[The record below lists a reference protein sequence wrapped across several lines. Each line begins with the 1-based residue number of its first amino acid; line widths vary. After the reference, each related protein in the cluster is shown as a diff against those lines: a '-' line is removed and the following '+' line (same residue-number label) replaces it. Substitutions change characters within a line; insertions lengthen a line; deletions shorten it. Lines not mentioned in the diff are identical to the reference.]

1 MISKHLQS
9 FVRIGMSALL
19 ASTVLGFSAGSV
31 MAEKV
36 LRVAPHA
43 DLKNLD
49 PIWTTAYI
57 TRNHGYMVYDTL
69 IAMDGDLNPQPQ
81 MLEGWDVSDDGLTY
95 TFDLLQ
101 THRRALCC
109 KRTIES
115 WNRTQQS
122 HRVRM
127 QRIRK

>member
-49 PIWTTAYI
+49 PIWTTAYLS
-57 TRNHGYMVYDTL
+57 L
-69 IAMDGDLNPQPQ
+69 I
-81 MLEGWDVSDDGLTY
+81 
-95 TFDLLQ
+95 
-101 THRRALCC
+101 H
-109 KRTIES
+109 I
-115 WNRTQQS
+115 
-122 HRVRM
+122 
-127 QRIRK
+127 